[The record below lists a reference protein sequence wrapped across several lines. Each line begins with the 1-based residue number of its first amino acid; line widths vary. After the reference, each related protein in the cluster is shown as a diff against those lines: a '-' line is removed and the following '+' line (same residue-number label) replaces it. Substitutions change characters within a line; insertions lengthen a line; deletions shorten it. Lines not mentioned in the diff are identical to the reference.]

1 LLTLDY
7 ISLQFLFVKRQNQQK
22 NNKIHFFVCKCLHA
36 LLFYTMYP
44 RRLIL
49 KQREPEMKFYKNIF
63 RQIRESRDVTQQEIA
78 DALGVTKQSVS
89 NWENPNRPHQPS
101 RKNIAKLA
109 EFLDVAVVDLADVD
123 PTADCIRRATP
134 AFDLDAI
141 LNDPLSMDML
151 QTWSGMSRKERLQAA
166 LSINEI
172 IERRPIAEKPVE

>member
-1 LLTLDY
+1 
-7 ISLQFLFVKRQNQQK
+7 LFVKRQNQQK